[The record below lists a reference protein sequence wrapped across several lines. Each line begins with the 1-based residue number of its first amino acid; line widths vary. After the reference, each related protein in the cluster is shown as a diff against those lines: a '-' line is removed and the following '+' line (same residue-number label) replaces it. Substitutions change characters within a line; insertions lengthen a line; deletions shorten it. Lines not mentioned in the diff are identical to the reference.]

1 MPSTATSPTTP
12 ASSPHCGAMFPQP
25 RANRILASLDTE
37 ELQRWLPAL
46 RPVQLVRGQTL
57 SLQQAFF
64 PTTAMVSLLSSSS
77 SGDRT
82 EVAMVG
88 SEGMIG
94 VALLTE
100 GGPPVSQAEVTSSGH
115 AYALPGTIL
124 REEFFRS
131 GRTMQ
136 VLLRYLQAL
145 MSQTVQQAV
154 CVQRHSVEQR
164 VCRCLLDSFDR
175 KGLAPTLAL
184 THESIG
190 LRLGVRRETVTACA
204 KRLQD
209 MGAISYRVGVITV
222 HDRDVLRAC
231 SCDCYRT
238 LRQAYDRLLPVPSLL
253 EPWDP
258 KPPVQSSSRSVPPA
272 AAPLATLI
280 ANGAAQR
287 AMQPPSAR
295 PAVPA

>member
-1 MPSTATSPTTP
+1 M
-12 ASSPHCGAMFPQP
+12 SSFPQP
-25 RANRILASLDTE
+25 RANRILASLDAE
-37 ELQRWLPAL
+37 DLQRWLPAL

-57 SLQQAFF
+57 SLQQAIF
-64 PTTAMVSLLSSSS
+64 PTTATVSLLSGSS
-77 SGDRT
+77 SGDGT

-88 SEGMIG
+88 SEGLIG
-94 VALLTE
+94 VALLTD
-100 GGPPVSQAEVTSSGH
+100 GASLVSQAEVTSSGH
-115 AYALPGTIL
+115 AYALPGAVL
-124 REEFFRS
+124 REDFFRS

-164 VCRCLLDSFDR
+164 VCRCLLDSLDR
-175 KGLAPTLAL
+175 KGPAPTLAL

-204 KRLQD
+204 RRLQD

-222 HDRDVLRAC
+222 HDRDALRAC
-231 SCDCYRT
+231 SCDCYRL
-238 LRQAYDRLLPVPSLL
+238 LRQLYDRLLPMPSLL
-253 EPWDP
+253 EPVSP
-258 KPPVQSSSRSVPPA
+258 GPQAQPSRSVPPA
-272 AAPLATLI
+272 TAALAALI

-287 AMQPPSAR
+287 AMQPASPR